1 MCPNCRAFITV
12 DDKVCPYCELKL
24 GPRAIDVRSPVNVLG
39 GLIPHARFTTMM
51 ILLINAGLFLA
62 TVLYQSRTTGRFGL
76 DLDNETLFDFGAK
89 FEPAIFE
96 RFLWNGRVA
105 EGQWW
110 RLITAGFLH
119 GGLFHILMNSWVLFD
134 LGVAVEG
141 SYGTSRYLV
150 IYFISTITGYLASCW
165 WAPGVPSI
173 GASAGIFGLIGA
185 MIALGVRDRS
195 SQGTAIRNM
204 YLRWA
209 VYVLLIGLL
218 PIFAI
223 DNAAHIGGGVGGF
236 IVGYLAGTP
245 RFSRATEGFWRA
257 AAAVA
262 IIVTALAFAE
272 MFRWLTS
279 QT

>member
-24 GPRAIDVRSPVNVLG
+24 GARAIDLRSPSNVLG
-39 GLIPHARFTTMM
+39 GLIPQARFTTMM

-62 TVLYQSRTTGRFGL
+62 TVLYSSRVTGQMGL
-76 DLDNETLFDFGAK
+76 DPDGQTLLDFGAK
-89 FEPAIFE
+89 RGLEIFA
-96 RFLWNGRVA
+96 G
-105 EGQWW
+105 GQWW

-119 GGLFHILMNSWVLFD
+119 GGLMHILMNSLALFSV
-134 LGVAVEG
+134 GAAVEA

-165 WAPGVPSI
+165 WAPRVLSI

-185 MIALGVRDRS
+185 MIALGIRDRS
-195 SQGTAIRNM
+195 SRGTAIRNM
-204 YLRWA
+204 YLGWA
-209 VYVLLIGLL
+209 AYVLIFGLL
-218 PIFAI
+218 PFFAV
-223 DNAAHIGGGVGGF
+223 DNAAHIGGGIGGF

-257 AAAVA
+257 ASAGAMIITAVA
-262 IIVTALAFAE
+262 FVQ
-272 MFRWLTS
+272 MFLWLMA
-279 QT
+279 QK